1 MGKGIGGFV
10 SGIFGSENEER
21 AKGRQVNS
29 NNYNYGGSETGAE
42 DQAKT
47 YTQQGAGSQDRQA
60 TQADVVNIDYS
71 QANDDRNRNL
81 AARDRQVSIADI
93 MQSRAMG
100 GQPTVAQMQ
109 ADRQMQQARAQQ
121 ASMAGGARG
130 AGGLAAA
137 QRTAAFNTA
146 NTASDISGQ
155 AQINAAQERRDDT
168 NAAAGMWSNVRGG
181 DLASQGQVAGQAQ
194 AQAQLGAQ
202 QNQFNAGLRDM
213 QSGRNDARQLSYDQ
227 LANQVRT
234 TQLGARTNYEA
245 QQSANDLGAQGI
257 NAQIAG
263 QNAAMN
269 QKNGEGV
276 VSMLGKGAGIIAGAL
291 AKGGPAHAEKA
302 YLVGEE
308 GPELV
313 VPRDDGY
320 VLTAGQT
327 KQALAHSPSS
337 TINRLFDRGDQ
348 HARTVSLSQVMGA
361 RMCGGPIQARAD
373 GGPIDGI
380 AAGTMAPPP
389 AEPPAGYQPPMSTWG
404 TGQPDAT
411 AYSWQAAQD
420 QQARMQ
426 PYDDLSARIADQRQ
440 QIGQT
445 QDRVNSTV
453 ADIDEKDKNAVW
465 ENDYKARHH
474 QKTTQ
479 AEDDAAEEA
488 RYRQDLDKKQART
501 DAKAKRKKSL
511 SDVLS
516 ESGDEGMKNASRIDT
531 SYHGGGGYVPPQLI
545 QIAGA
550 RAMGG
555 LISPGLVPI
564 GPHRPDEAMPML
576 GPGSGAG
583 ATSYEVLDGTGGE
596 DVAAS
601 GKAMSD
607 FATKY
612 TKSPG
617 AGPTGYGGAREDGGP
632 VEGSDDDDNPT
643 YRRGIQEGREQQ
655 AKDYLRS
662 IDHRNDQRADA
673 RDNAAEEWARDL
685 AYAGGAGVGNP
696 AVGAVTQAPMLANYV
711 LDKAEAYDLRSGD
724 KGVPEKSAPGVADN
738 ARGEGRAVV
747 RGEAGASAYVP
758 AERDPDRKRAPVKD
772 ESTRAGVA
780 KWINSLLARRGR

>member
-10 SGIFGSENEER
+10 SGLFGSENDER
-21 AKGRQVNS
+21 SKGRQVNS
-29 NNYNYGGSETGAE
+29 QNYNYGGSETGAE
-42 DQAKT
+42 DQAKA
-47 YTQQGAGSQDRQA
+47 YTQQGDQSQGRQA
-60 TQADVVNIDYS
+60 TQADKVSIDYG
-71 QANDDRNRNL
+71 QAQSDRVRGQ
-81 AARDRQVSIADI
+81 AARQQQTSLANIMQQRATGGVPSIA
-93 MQSRAMG
+93 Q
-100 GQPTVAQMQ
+100 QQ
-109 ADRQMQQARAQQ
+109 ADRQMQQAQAMQ
-121 ASMAGGARG
+121 ASQAGSARG

-137 QRTAAFNTA
+137 QRNAAFNTA
-146 NTASDISGQ
+146 NMASDISGQ
-155 AQINAAQERRDDT
+155 AQINAAGERRDDT

-181 DLASQGQVAGQAQ
+181 DLASQGQAAGQAQ

-202 QNQFNAGLRDM
+202 QNQFNAGLRDN
-213 QSGRNDARQLSYDQ
+213 QSARNDARQLSYDQ

-257 NAQIAG
+257 NAQVAG
-263 QNAAMN
+263 QNAQMN

-320 VLTAGQT
+320 VLTADQT
-327 KQALAHSPSS
+327 QRALAHSPAS
-337 TINRLFDRGDQ
+337 TVNKLFDRGES
-348 HARTVSLSQVMGA
+348 RTRDVSLSQLMGS
-361 RMCGGPIQARAD
+361 RMCGGPVQARAE
-373 GGPIDGI
+373 GGPIE
-380 AAGTMAPPP
+380 AGMAAPPS
-389 AEPPAGYQPPMSTWG
+389 AEIPPGYQPPMSTWG

-426 PYDDLSARIADQRQ
+426 PYDDLGQRISDQRQ
-440 QIGQT
+440 QIGET
-445 QDRVNSTV
+445 QDRVNKTV
-453 ADIDEKDKNAVW
+453 DDIDEKDKNAVW

-550 RAMGG
+550 RAFGG
-555 LISPGLVPI
+555 PISPGLVPI
-564 GPHRPDEAMPML
+564 GQHRPDEPMPMM

-583 ATSYEVLDGTGGE
+583 ATSYEVLNGTGGE

-612 TKSPG
+612 QSNPS
-617 AGPTGYGGAREDGGP
+617 AGPTGYGGAREEGGP
-632 VEGSDDDDNPT
+632 VEGSDDPVTGESKAHRDW
-643 YRRGIQEGREQQ
+643 RQEANGTNDAMRLSQL
-655 AKDYLRS
+655 AS
-662 IDHRNDQRADA
+662 ILSV
-673 RDNAAEEWARDL
+673 AAPGL
-685 AYAGGAGVGNP
+685 AP
-696 AVGAVTQAPMLANYV
+696 AVSAMSAGTGASAAVLNAEDEARYRERALAQKA
-711 LDKAEAYDLRSGD
+711 LDEERAAMNRAER
-724 KGVPEKSAPGVADN
+724 EKSAPAPAHSVANTVLSLSD
-738 ARGEGRAVV
+738 ADAKQRIVGRTGDEPAWRKQRSLWDILRG
-747 RGEAGASAYVP
+747 
-758 AERDPDRKRAPVKD
+758 K
-772 ESTRAGVA
+772 
-780 KWINSLLARRGR
+780 